1 MRVGKRHILE
11 PKSHVSIASLV
22 ERILAVAM
30 EIWNH
35 ECGPF
40 WPNFAVF
47 PIVCHVGATI
57 SPWGTGSS
65 QEGRAIIVAYDQGLN
80 AIEVRICSSGSSGVI
95 QRLVRS
101 MNPPVAPHAAFCPI
115 RMFIPSMNSKQ
126 PV

>member
-1 MRVGKRHILE
+1 MRVRKRHILGLE
-11 PKSHVSIASLV
+11 SHMSIASLI

-30 EIWNH
+30 EVWNH

-65 QEGRAIIVAYDQGLN
+65 QKKGQIL
-80 AIEVRICSSGSSGVI
+80 
-95 QRLVRS
+95 
-101 MNPPVAPHAAFCPI
+101 
-115 RMFIPSMNSKQ
+115 
-126 PV
+126 